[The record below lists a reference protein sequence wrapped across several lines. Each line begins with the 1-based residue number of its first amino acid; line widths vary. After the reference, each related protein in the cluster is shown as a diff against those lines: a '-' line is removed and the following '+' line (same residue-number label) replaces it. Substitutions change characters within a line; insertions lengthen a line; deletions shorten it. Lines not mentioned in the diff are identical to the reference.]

1 MTNST
6 KMTNSKALAYILD
19 SCGSSLPAD
28 VLAKIEA
35 MKLAID
41 KKSNAERKPT
51 ATQIAN
57 EGIKDA
63 ILAVLS
69 DTGITVTELQKSSDA
84 LAEYSNQRLS
94 ALLRQM
100 VEAGKAVRC
109 EIKGK
114 AYFSKA

>member
-1 MTNST
+1 MTNT
-6 KMTNSKALAYILD
+6 NKMTNTKALAYVLENCAIPD
-19 SCGSSLPAD
+19 D
-28 VLAKIEA
+28 VMTKLIS
-35 MKLAID
+35 MKSQLD
-41 KKSNAERKPT
+41 KKSSAERKPT

-57 EGIKDA
+57 EGIKAD
-63 ILAVLS
+63 ILAALS

-114 AYFSKA
+114 AYFSKV

>member
-1 MTNST
+1 MTNT
-6 KMTNSKALAYILD
+6 NKMTNAKALAYVMENCAIPD
-19 SCGSSLPAD
+19 D
-28 VLAKIEA
+28 VMTKLVS
-35 MKLAID
+35 MKSQLD
-41 KKSNAERKPT
+41 KKSGAERKPT